1 MTDRQHSPFF
11 SITYFITRTSVGVQL
26 FLAALMWLTGT
37 FILLIRGFGYIHD
50 RHWHAW
56 TLSIGLMLGVVK
68 SKALL
73 DRVARKAVER
83 IRSRGR
89 GIILGFFSPRSWL
102 TVAVM
107 MGGGIGLRKLVVHP
121 GVIGAGILGTI
132 YIGIGTALLL
142 ADRIFWMAVFRHF
155 RHPPEPPTSS

>member
-1 MTDRQHSPFF
+1 MTTRRHSLFF
-11 SITYFITRTSVGVQL
+11 RSTQFITRASVGVQL
-26 FLAALMWLTGT
+26 SLAALMWLTGT

-56 TLSIGLMLGVVK
+56 ALSLGLMLGVVK
-68 SKALL
+68 SKTLL

-83 IRSRGR
+83 IRIRGR
-89 GIILGFFSPRSWL
+89 GNIMGFFSLRSWL
-102 TVAVM
+102 MVAVM

-132 YIGIGTALLL
+132 YIGVGTALLL
-142 ADRIFWMAVFRHF
+142 ADRIFWMAVLGHF
-155 RHPPEPPTSS
+155 HHPPETPSQS